1 MCILVVSI
9 TSASMILPLDFR
21 TVLTVWYFCFSILL
35 LTLYCLYFYFEKQKL
50 YNHWIDEIFGKVREL
65 KLFRRSCGKNQIESV
80 FDICKLK
87 NNS

>member
-9 TSASMILPLDFR
+9 ASMILPLDF
-21 TVLTVWYFCFSILL
+21 VLMVWYFCFSILL
-35 LTLYCLYFYFEKQKL
+35 LALYCLYFYFEKQKL
-50 YNHWIDEIFGKVREL
+50 YNNWIDEMFGKVREL
-65 KLFRRSCGKNQIESV
+65 KLFRRSRGKNQIESV